1 MATSESPK
9 DVSFSQ
15 GIRMMF
21 YAMKPNET
29 SFPNLDEVPDY
40 VKQATP
46 FFISLM
52 LLELV
57 LGWILKGKLAVRV
70 DDALTSISAGILSR
84 LPMLFFRSIEF
95 STYIYVWEKYRL
107 FNLPWDSPWTWHLTF
122 LGVDLGYYWFHRMAH
137 EVNIMWAAHQ
147 THHSSEAYNLSTALR
162 QSALQVYT
170 SWIFYC
176 PLALIIPPPVY
187 AVHLQFNLLYQ
198 FWIHTEVIENLG
210 PLELILNTPSH
221 HRVHHGRNRYCI
233 DKNFAGTLIIWDR
246 IFGTFEAENEKVS
259 YGLTHPINTF
269 EPLKVQFHHMH
280 YIWTTFWITPGLW
293 NKLSVIFK
301 GPGWSPGKP
310 RLGLLEEIPEV
321 TGKEVPYATHVSG
334 SLQLYALVQFAL
346 MLGFYEDTFA
356 DKDALSQ
363 ATLLLRSGYIILTLT
378 SIGFL
383 MEQRPQ
389 AAILETF
396 RCSVFLMLY
405 WLNYLKP
412 FIPSWTHTFEG
423 QGCPAGAGTFLKADQ
438 PSVHILFSICTIYWA
453 IRSMRQLASGDPK
466 EL

>member
-1 MATSESPK
+1 MGTPEAPK
-9 DVSFSQ
+9 DISLSQ

-21 YAMKPNET
+21 YVMKPNET
-29 SFPNLDEVPDY
+29 SFPSLEEVPDY

-57 LGWILKGKLAVRV
+57 LSWILKGKLAGRI
-70 DDALTSISAGILSR
+70 DDALTSISAGVLSR
-84 LPMLFFRSIEF
+84 LPTLFFRSIEL
-95 STYIYVWEKYRL
+95 STYIYVWENYRV
-107 FNLPWDSPWTWHLTF
+107 FNLPWDSPWTWYLTF

-147 THHSSEAYNLSTALR
+147 THHSSEDYNLSTALR
-162 QSALQVYT
+162 QSAFQTYT
-170 SWIFYC
+170 SW
-176 PLALIIPPPVY
+176 
-187 AVHLQFNLLYQ
+187 
-198 FWIHTEVIENLG
+198 VIEHLG

-269 EPLKVQFHHMH
+269 EPLKVQFHHLH
-280 YIWTTFWITPGLW
+280 YIWTTFWITPGFW
-293 NKLSVIFK
+293 NKLSVLFK

-356 DKDALSQ
+356 DKGVLSQ

-383 MEQRPQ
+383 MEQRTR
-389 AAILETF
+389 AAILETI
-396 RCSVFLMLY
+396 RCAVFLVLY
-405 WLNYLKP
+405 WLHYLKP
-412 FIPSWTHTFEG
+412 FIPSWAYAFEVMDFYPSKRVTTYFPVESG
-423 QGCPAGAGTFLKADQ
+423 HHKSSGTELKRKKNLQNFLK
-438 PSVHILFSICTIYWA
+438 V
-453 IRSMRQLASGDPK
+453 IRITFTYQCDSENISTWMATF
-466 EL
+466 